1 MDGDIS
7 VINGSLVE
15 TDKLGEKLDREN
27 YRGREGVEGS
37 WREREEF
44 CILLRVSLRNSCEY
58 VCTIFLL
65 ELARNV
71 ISIRFIRKP

>member
-27 YRGREGVEGS
+27 YRGREGMEGS
-37 WREREEF
+37 WRERGVLYIIASLIKKF
-44 CILLRVSLRNSCEY
+44 LR
-58 VCTIFLL
+58 
-65 ELARNV
+65 
-71 ISIRFIRKP
+71 IRLHHLPPRVGSKRDIYPLY

>member
-27 YRGREGVEGS
+27 YRSGEGVEGS
-37 WREREEF
+37 WRER
-44 CILLRVSLRNSCEY
+44 SLVYYCE
-58 VCTIFLL
+58 
-65 ELARNV
+65 
-71 ISIRFIRKP
+71 SH